1 MIIIPL
7 LILPTFPHR
16 QCNFF
21 FGNMI
26 CINMLRHAIN
36 RGIATEGFGCII
48 SGVFGTGNGATSFS
62 ENIGAIAI
70 TKAASRLVMQVAG
83 VLLIV
88 FSLCGK
94 FSALFITMPDAV
106 VGGLFCVMF
115 GMITGVGLSNLKN
128 CSMNSGR
135 NLFIFGFS
143 IFLGL
148 ALPRWMSKQIPT
160 DLDFTRFKTLNQI
173 ISVMLSTAPFI
184 GGITAAVLDNT
195 IRVSTVLPSLIETD
209 CNNDREVTKNEE

>member
-1 MIIIPL
+1 MEKLPKGLGSILFQGPCNII
-7 LILPTFPHR
+7 
-16 QCNFF
+16 
-21 FGNMI
+21 
-26 CINMLRHAIN
+26 
-36 RGIATEGFGCII
+36 
-48 SGVFGTGNGATSFS
+48 
-62 ENIGAIAI
+62 
-70 TKAASRLVMQVAG
+70 
-83 VLLIV
+83 

-143 IFLGL
+143 LFLGL
-148 ALPRWMSKQIPT
+148 ALPRWMEQNGVLTITKSDTI
-160 DLDFTRFKTLNQI
+160 NQI
-173 ISVMLSTAPFI
+173 VSVMLSTAPFV

-195 IRVSTVLPSLIETD
+195 IKVLKIKTTYFHW
-209 CNNDREVTKNEE
+209 N